1 MSVPSSPGGSED
13 FAAFLDAEL
22 DSASSDAQ
30 SLTDNGGNADNSDQE
45 YVPQYAS
52 LSLTLAL
59 RKFKKQ
65 KYVDNDSDDL
75 LRHTPSSNIV
85 VDKSNGILRANSCP
99 PHPGYLHGLCIRCGS
114 LRPADEIADERSVA
128 LRYIHAGLEISSQE
142 AERIRSNELE
152 KILSRKKLY
161 LVLDLDHTLLN
172 SARFIEVTSDEAA
185 YLQAV
190 YMVKEDRAPELCK
203 GYGLYNLHNL
213 QMWTKLRPFVHEFLK
228 EASKLFELH
237 LYTMGERIYAQ
248 TIAQILDPLGH
259 LFGSRV
265 ISQGESTCRTT
276 KDLDVLL
283 GAESAVIILD
293 DTEGVWPKHKDNLI
307 LMERYHFFGS
317 SCKHFGIASA
327 SLLEAEKDESED
339 GGTLAN
345 TLKLLR
351 QIHTAFFYG
360 YYQDVQGAAQR
371 YERERD
377 VRKILRTIKSEVLAG
392 CKLVF
397 SRIFPTGLT
406 SPETH
411 PLWRLAEGLG
421 ATCSIS
427 VDASV
432 THVVAVDKGTDKA
445 RWAQDNCRH
454 LVHPRWVEAALHTW
468 GRPCEE
474 KYSIVDAPC
483 LTTFSKTVNKERPA
497 DPEIT

>member
-13 FAAFLDAEL
+13 FATFLDAEL

-30 SLTDNGGNADNSDQE
+30 SHLDNGGNANNSDE
-45 YVPQYAS
+45 HYVSQN
-52 LSLTLAL
+52 TKK
-59 RKFKKQ
+59 RKH
-65 KYVDNDSDDL
+65 YESDLDDS
-75 LRHTPSSNIV
+75 LRHTLSSKVVADNKCNGNI
-85 VDKSNGILRANSCP
+85 DANRCP
-99 PHPGYLHGLCIRCGS
+99 PHPGYLHGLCIRCGF
-114 LRPADEIADERSVA
+114 LKTLDDIIDERNVA
-128 LRYIHAGLEISSQE
+128 LRYIHAGLEVSNQE
-142 AERIRSNELE
+142 ADRIRSNELE
-152 KILSRKKLY
+152 KILLRKKLY

-172 SARFIEVTSDEAA
+172 SARFIEVTSDEDA

-190 YMVKEDRAPELCK
+190 YMVKESISPELRK
-203 GYGLYNLHNL
+203 ETGLYNLHSL
-213 QMWTKLRPFVHEFLK
+213 QMWTKLRPFVHDFLK
-228 EASKLFELH
+228 EASRLFELH

-293 DTEGVWPKHKDNLI
+293 DTEAVWPRNKDNLI

-339 GGTLAN
+339 DGTLAN

-351 QIHTAFFYG
+351 QIHTAFFDG
-360 YYQDVQGAAQR
+360 YYQDAKGGTQT
-371 YERERD
+371 YEGEQD
-377 VRKILRTIKSEVLAG
+377 VRKILRTIRSRVLAG
-392 CKLVF
+392 CVLVF
-397 SRIFPTGLT
+397 SRIFPTGLS

-411 PLWRLAEGLG
+411 PLWRLAESLG
-421 ATCSIS
+421 AICSNS
-427 VDASV
+427 LNASV

-445 RWAQDNCRH
+445 RWAQEQNRH

-468 GRPCEE
+468 RQPCEE
-474 KYSIVDAPC
+474 FYSVSDAPC